1 MPSIKDIKKIKLND
15 EYIFFGP
22 ESIVSEIADSMDIK
36 NIGAV
41 PILNEQK
48 ILLGVVSERDIVRKC
63 VKDGRDP
70 DLVTASD
77 IMTSEII
84 TVDLKTSSEIAIK
97 IMGEN
102 NIRHLP
108 VVDDQN
114 KFCLLYTS
122 DAVTKSG
129 SLPSLTH
136 FLTMSLSETTP
147 SNIFC
152 SFSIGTAPIFL
163 ISILSAISLTLDSG
177 PK

>member
-1 MPSIKDIKKIKLND
+1 MAISEEVFKSTVMISDVIISDAVTKSGSLPSLTHFLTMSLSETTPSN
-15 EYIFFGP
+15 IFCSF
-22 ESIVSEIADSMDIK
+22 SI
-36 NIGAV
+36 GTAV

-114 KFCLLYTS
+114 KLINFIS
-122 DAVTKSG
+122 HRD
-129 SLPSLTH
+129 
-136 FLTMSLSETTP
+136 
-147 SNIFC
+147 
-152 SFSIGTAPIFL
+152 L
-163 ISILSAISLTLDSG
+163 ISSVRDSTKLNIILITFICMIIPIVFLVKSFGWI
-177 PK
+177 